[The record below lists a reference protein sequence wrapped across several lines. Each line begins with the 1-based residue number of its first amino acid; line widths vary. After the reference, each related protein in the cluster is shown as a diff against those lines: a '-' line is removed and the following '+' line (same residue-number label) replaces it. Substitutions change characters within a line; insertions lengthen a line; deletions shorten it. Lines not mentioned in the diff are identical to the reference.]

1 MTETVPLKFPCAL
14 IADDQPDVLAAL
26 RLLLKVEGVET
37 ATAVSPEAVI
47 EAVAARDFDLVLMDM
62 NYARDTTSGREGL
75 DLITRL
81 RAMDRALPVVAMT
94 AWGSL
99 EVAVEAMRRGLDDFV
114 LKPWENARLLKVLRE
129 QIEVGRARR
138 REARLQAMRE
148 GELAAARDLQQRL
161 VPRRFPAIRNCEIAA
176 AWRPAHGVSGDYFDV
191 VPFGD
196 ARAALCIGDVMGK
209 GMAAGLLMSNVQALV
224 KAFAAEDVS
233 PNELCTRINAMLCRQ
248 DNAGKFVTFF
258 YGLLDAERCLLR
270 YTSAG
275 HNPPMLVRRDGT
287 VERLEQGG
295 PVLGVFPD
303 GEYQEG
309 EVAFA
314 RGDRLLLFTDGITE
328 ASDAAGEE
336 FGETRLLDLARE
348 HGASTVEALRE
359 VVMREVAAFTGGE
372 FQDDATLMIV
382 GQDGILSHN

>member
-1 MTETVPLKFPCAL
+1 MTETYPFKFPCAL

-26 RLLLKVEGVET
+26 RLLLKVEGVEAAT
-37 ATAVSPEAVI
+37 ATSPEAVI

-75 DLITRL
+75 ELIERL
-81 RAMDRALPVVAMT
+81 RSMDRALPVVGMT

-129 QIEVGRARR
+129 QIEMGRARR
-138 REARLQAMRE
+138 REARAQAARE
-148 GELAAARDLQQRL
+148 RELATARDVQQSL
-161 VPRRFPAIRNCEIAA
+161 IPREFPAIRNCEIAA
-176 AWRPAHGVSGDYFDV
+176 SWRPAHEVSGDYFDV
-191 VPFGD
+191 LPFGE

-209 GMAAGLLMSNVQALV
+209 GVSAGLLMSNLQALV
-224 KAFAAEDVS
+224 KAFASDDVS
-233 PNELCTRINAMLCRQ
+233 PNELCGRINTMLCRQ
-248 DNAGKFVTFF
+248 DAAGKFVTFF
-258 YGLLDAERCLLR
+258 YGLLDTDRGLLR
-270 YTSAG
+270 YTNAG
-275 HNPPMLVRRDGT
+275 HNPPLLVRRDGG
-287 VERLEQGG
+287 VVRLERGG

-303 GEYQEG
+303 GVYEQG

-328 ASDAAGEE
+328 ASDASGEE
-336 FGETRLLDLARE
+336 FGEARLLDLARQHKSATAE
-348 HGASTVEALRE
+348 ELRKAVIRAVTE
-359 VVMREVAAFTGGE
+359 FAGGE

-382 GQDGILSHN
+382 GSSF

>member
-1 MTETVPLKFPCAL
+1 MTETYPFKFPCAL

-37 ATAVSPEAVI
+37 ATATSPEAVI

-75 DLITRL
+75 ELIERL
-81 RAMDRALPVVAMT
+81 RSMDRALPVVGMT

-129 QIEVGRARR
+129 QIEMGRARR
-138 REARLQAMRE
+138 REARAQAARE
-148 GELAAARDLQQRL
+148 RELATARDVQQGL
-161 VPRRFPAIRNCEIAA
+161 IPRELPAIRNCEIAA
-176 AWRPAHGVSGDYFDV
+176 SWRPAHEVSGDYFDV
-191 VPFGD
+191 LPFGE

-209 GMAAGLLMSNVQALV
+209 GVSAGLLMSSLQALV
-224 KAFAAEDVS
+224 KAFASDEIS
-233 PNELCTRINAMLCRQ
+233 PNELCGRINTMLCRQ
-248 DNAGKFVTFF
+248 DAAGKFVTFF
-258 YGLLDAERCLLR
+258 YGLLDTDRGLLR
-270 YTSAG
+270 YTNAG
-275 HNPPMLVRRDGT
+275 HNPPLLVRRDGS
-287 VERLEQGG
+287 VVRLEQGG
-295 PVLGVFPD
+295 SVLGVFPD
-303 GEYQEG
+303 GVYEQG

-328 ASDAAGEE
+328 ASDASGKE
-336 FGETRLLDLARE
+336 FGEARLLDLARQ
-348 HGASTVEALRE
+348 HKSATAEALRKAVTRAVTE
-359 VVMREVAAFTGGE
+359 FAAGE

-382 GQDGILSHN
+382 GSSF